1 MTATKR
7 LLSDRIITPVGEL
20 VILAA
25 DDGRLCAVGFTDGHA
40 RMERQILAHSRG
52 DDAALIPTS
61 NPFGLTDALRRY
73 FAGDLAAIQGL
84 PLLMEG
90 TEFQRRVWRA
100 LLEIPCGETCSYGD
114 IARRIGNAAAV
125 RAVGLANGK
134 NPIAIVVPCH
144 RVIGQNGTLTGYGGG
159 LERKRWLLSHE
170 QRLGQNLELPL
181 SAAH

>member
-1 MTATKR
+1 MIHAER
-7 LLSDRIITPVGEL
+7 LLTDRIDTPLGEL
-20 VILAA
+20 SILADSA
-25 DDGRLCAVGFTDGHA
+25 GRLRAVGFTEGHA
-40 RMERQILAHSRG
+40 RMERRLLAHTLSG
-52 DDAALIPTS
+52 DSAPLSTS
-61 NPFGLTDALRRY
+61 NPGGFSAALRRY
-73 FAGDLAAIQGL
+73 FAGDLGAIEGL

-90 TEFQRRVWRA
+90 SEFQRRVWRA

-114 IARRIGNAAAV
+114 IARRIGNSAAV

-170 QRLGQNLELPL
+170 LGRRSLELPL
-181 SAAH
+181 TAAR